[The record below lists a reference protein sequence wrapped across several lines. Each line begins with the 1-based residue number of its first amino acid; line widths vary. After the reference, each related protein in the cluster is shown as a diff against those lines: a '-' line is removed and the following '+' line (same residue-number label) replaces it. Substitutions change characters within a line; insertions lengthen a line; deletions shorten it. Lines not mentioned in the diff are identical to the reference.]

1 MLKVDV
7 EDGRIKALEGK
18 GPLDA
23 VLADLCIAV
32 RAMYVM
38 IGRKNREAGEAFREL
53 LTMAIDD
60 GTAFDGVEETE
71 PRTEAD
77 METIDGISTMDDLMR
92 LIRGE

>member
-7 EDGRIKALEGK
+7 ENGKIKALEGK
-18 GPLDA
+18 GPLEDI
-23 VLADLCIAV
+23 LTDLCVAV
-32 RAMYVM
+32 HAMYVM
-38 IGRKNREAGEAFREL
+38 IGRKNREAGEMFREL
-53 LTMAIDD
+53 LTMAVDD

-77 METIDGISTMDDLMR
+77 METIDGISTMDELMR